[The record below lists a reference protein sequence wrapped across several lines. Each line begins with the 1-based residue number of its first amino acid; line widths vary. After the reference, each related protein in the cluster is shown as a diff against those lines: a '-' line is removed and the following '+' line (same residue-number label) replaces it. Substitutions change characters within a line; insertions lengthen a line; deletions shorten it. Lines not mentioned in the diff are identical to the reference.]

1 MYKWLTAS
9 VNRHKRC
16 EAEAL
21 VKVRFYGVL
30 RSLAE
35 EEEIVLESEG
45 TMEDLLRRLCE
56 LYPALRDELS
66 FSVVLLNHSAY
77 CDSDTLGDEDEIIIM
92 PALGGG

>member
-1 MYKWLTAS
+1 
-9 VNRHKRC
+9 
-16 EAEAL
+16 L

-30 RSLAE
+30 RSLAGE
-35 EEEIVLESEG
+35 EEAVLESEG

-56 LYPALRDELS
+56 LYPALRDELG

-77 CDSDTLGDEDEIIIM
+77 CDSDPVRGEDEIIIM